1 MIDIDAGATVP
12 THFTD
17 SVDYVVIT
25 HGELDL
31 EFIDGS
37 KVTANTG
44 DLVIQLGNIHTWKN
58 VSSAPARKSAS
69 MPQAA
74 ADCRLLCR
82 PRRLQ
87 ARPGQRQEPR
97 PGALQRDSLLN
108 TQSLLHPALDYD
120 ASIPFRPAIML
131 YYSLTT
137 TFVAETPFFSVSSPN

>member
-1 MIDIDAGATVP
+1 MTDIDAGATVP

-58 VSSAPARKSAS
+58 VSSAPARKSCS
-69 MPQAA
+69 SPQG
-74 ADCRLLCR
+74 
-82 PRRLQ
+82 RRLTVGFF
-87 ARPGQRQEPR
+87 AVLVGSKPALVNGKTLDQEPFNATR
-97 PGALQRDSLLN
+97 
-108 TQSLLHPALDYD
+108 
-120 ASIPFRPAIML
+120 F
-131 YYSLTT
+131 
-137 TFVAETPFFSVSSPN
+137 